1 MPCSVYS
8 LCQWTYRTE
17 LAEIHDV
24 PCHWVGLAERFSC
37 KATGWDNVHRASI
50 AGGEIK
56 CPTPPDTVQRLRYF
70 YEASVVCVGSSTAR
84 ESRMKFRAGEHDH
97 SYSAP
102 PVISGFP
109 CVIVS
114 IAEGQRCYHGQKK
127 APCLKIRRREKT
139 V

>member
-1 MPCSVYS
+1 MIIMILKWARHCSGPF
-8 LCQWTYRTE
+8 LM
-17 LAEIHDV
+17 I
-24 PCHWVGLAERFSC
+24 SC
-37 KATGWDNVHRASI
+37 RQYDIIRK
-50 AGGEIK
+50 K
-56 CPTPPDTVQRLRYF
+56 F
-70 YEASVVCVGSSTAR
+70 EASVVCVGSSTAR